1 MNEFTTQII
10 TVSVPIFGIIAG
22 ILTHEVKK
30 LLIKK
35 VEKKLL
41 KSQKLS
47 LVMLL
52 RQLNKYLRKLVVSR
66 DKIS

>member
-22 ILTHEVKK
+22 ILTYEVKK

-35 VEKKLL
+35 RWR
-41 KSQKLS
+41 KSC
-47 LVMLL
+47 
-52 RQLNKYLRKLVVSR
+52 
-66 DKIS
+66 

>member
-10 TVSVPIFGIIAG
+10 TASVPIFGIIAG

-41 KSQKLS
+41 KLQKLS

-52 RQLNKYLRKLVVSR
+52 RQLNKYLWKLVLR